1 MYLSNSRLLS
11 LLLALAVLTLC
22 LLWLLTKQS
31 TSSLASSELNT
42 AEVQQLAAKQP
53 DEDKTANTTN
63 NASPPEP
70 VEATSEPTPAAQA
83 ANAEKPKDAKV
94 EAKSAEVPAIPEG
107 LVLSEKELKALSS
120 KERKRYEDMLTNLR
134 SLHEQSAKLSSERQ
148 QLEQQKQELERR
160 NQELAQKLE
169 DARQKTEAVATA
181 PEKAKP

>member
-42 AEVQQLAAKQP
+42 AAAQQLAAKQP
-53 DEDKTANTTN
+53 DEDETANAEN
-63 NASPPEP
+63 NTP
-70 VEATSEPTPAAQA
+70 TSEPVQEPAAQA
-83 ANAEKPKDAKV
+83 ANAEKPQYTKV

-181 PEKAKP
+181 PDQAKP

>member
-31 TSSLASSELNT
+31 TPSLASSVLNT
-42 AEVQQLAAKQP
+42 AEAQQLAAKQP
-53 DEDKTANTTN
+53 GEDKTANAEN
-63 NASPPEP
+63 NTPTPE
-70 VEATSEPTPAAQA
+70 PAAQA
-83 ANAEKPKDAKV
+83 ANAEKPKDATV
-94 EAKSAEVPAIPEG
+94 EAKPAEVLAIPEG

-120 KERKRYEDMLTNLR
+120 KERKRYEDMLANLR

-148 QLEQQKQELERR
+148 QLEQQKQELEQR

-181 PEKAKP
+181 PDKAKP